1 MYGKGRLAAMMH
13 RREAISAG
21 RGRARTVTEARRR
34 HINAATFR
42 VTDEANQ
49 FSSDNE
55 DAHYEYESAAAQV
68 EPSDEPA
75 FDEDASLLDDVRE
88 PAATEPLFDID
99 DMVYSM
105 RSLERR
111 MTTME
116 KNMLRLSTEVKT
128 MFRTLVGQMA
138 TIAKGMQTHPPP
150 APTPPTS
157 TPRDRPRP
165 QPASTQPRPA
175 PSEPQLADFA
185 EYRKIKLRSSD
196 DLEEFEQ
203 KLDDPKFHRNLAAY
217 LDKRFSCETKSPKEL
232 FITIIRELTDT
243 ELFLPYT
250 WKGSRRAGEVT
261 PSFMGIHEKFVT
273 FVRDHVVGRFDAISG
288 DEVEKWFEKNVMRM
302 KNENH
307 SRQLERRA
315 SGRVMRKT
323 CTRVHAPKA
332 KRPRRADEMDGEP
345 WDGAETESETMHGD
359 EDVEVDPIFVCKVE
373 EGDRESSGEM
383 C

>member
-1 MYGKGRLAAMMH
+1 MYGKRRLAAKTH
-13 RREAISAG
+13 RRGGISAS
-21 RGRARTVTEARRR
+21 RGRARTVTEARRG
-34 HINAATFR
+34 HISPAAFR
-42 VTDEANQ
+42 ATGEANQ

-55 DAHYEYESAAAQV
+55 DTHYEYESEAAQA
-68 EPSDEPA
+68 EQSDEPA
-75 FDEDASLLDDVRE
+75 FDGGASLLDDARKRT
-88 PAATEPLFDID
+88 ATEPLFDID

-116 KNMLRLSTEVKT
+116 KSMLRLSTEVKS
-128 MFRTLVGQMA
+128 MLRTLVGQMT
-138 TIAKGMQTHPPP
+138 TIAKGMQTIPPP
-150 APTPPTS
+150 ASTPPTS

-165 QPASTQPRPA
+165 QPSSTQVRA
-175 PSEPQLADFA
+175 TPSEPQTADFA
-185 EYRKIKLRSSD
+185 EYSKIKLRTSD
-196 DLEEFEQ
+196 DLEQFEQ

-217 LDKRFSCETKSPKEL
+217 LDKQFSCETKSPKEL

-261 PSFMGIHEKFVT
+261 PSFLGIHEKFVA
-273 FVRDHVVGRFDAISG
+273 FVRDHVVGRFDAIVG
-288 DEVEKWFEKNVMRM
+288 EEVDKWFEKNVMRM

-315 SGRVMRKT
+315 CGRVMRKT

-332 KRPRRADEMDGEP
+332 KRPRRDDAMDAELWAG
-345 WDGAETESETMHGD
+345 GETEGETMHGD

-373 EGDRESSGEM
+373 EGDGESSREM
-383 C
+383 R